1 MTIANS
7 ILSAFVIKYVC
18 GFCDEVSE
26 ENVMVV
32 LDEKEAIDEAAKL
45 NSSVI
50 STDFESRHYEI
61 ERLSNQPKI
70 SHTHH
75 RNPYFV
81 EIALRQLAHRE
92 LFRNIVVDGR
102 FPRNEGWTWLD
113 VAMDEFYSRCSD
125 CPEMTM
131 EQVKEIIFDEVRDGI
146 NLSKCEFYA
155 DEYNERPDYFHK
167 HAADVGM
174 RIVA

>member
-1 MTIANS
+1 MTTANS

-18 GFCDEVSE
+18 GFCDEISE

-32 LDEKEAIDEAAKL
+32 LDEKEAIDETAKL
-45 NSSVI
+45 NSSIV

-81 EIALRQLAHRE
+81 EIALRQLAHNE
-92 LFRNIVVDGR
+92 LFRHILIDR
-102 FPRNEGWTWLD
+102 QFKWNEELTWMEAALD
-113 VAMDEFYSRCSD
+113 NLHQRCSE
-125 CPEMTM
+125 CPEMTI
-131 EQVKEIIFDEVRDGI
+131 ERVKEIILDEVGGVIDISR
-146 NLSKCEFYA
+146 CEHFSTVYRNRA
-155 DEYNERPDYFHK
+155 AYFDK
-167 HAADVGM
+167 HAADEGM